1 MVRIEAKKIR
11 SVLKFHQS
19 KWLKPYTES
28 NARKVIKVEKNSN
41 KDGKVM
47 SKLMNNAVY
56 GKTMENLRNRNDA
69 RLASNEK
76 YFLK

>member
-1 MVRIEAKKIR
+1 M
-11 SVLKFHQS
+11 
-19 KWLKPYTES
+19 
-28 NARKVIKVEKNSN
+28 IKVEKNSN
-41 KDGKVM
+41 KDRKVM

-56 GKTMENLRNRNDA
+56 GKTTENLRNRNDA